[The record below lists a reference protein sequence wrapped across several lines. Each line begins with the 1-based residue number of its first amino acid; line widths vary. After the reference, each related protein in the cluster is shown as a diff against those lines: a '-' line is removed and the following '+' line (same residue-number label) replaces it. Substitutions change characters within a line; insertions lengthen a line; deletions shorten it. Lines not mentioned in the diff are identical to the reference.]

1 MYFQMATTPKK
12 TSKVK
17 TKTADSPVS
26 SGPDAAKSAKPE
38 SPAKADA
45 AGAAAP
51 DGAGAGKKAAAPARP
66 ISYFSAVA
74 SEEYRAGWDNI
85 FGRDK
90 NKKAAKPA
98 KPAAAKRPSGL
109 PLTLT
114 LDADDL
120 DEATCAA
127 VEAVLR
133 RHAKK
138 KRLNFDKLAKNGQV
152 SWQLSCRISSA

>member
-1 MYFQMATTPKK
+1 MATKPKK
-12 TSKVK
+12 TPSVK
-17 TKTADSPVS
+17 TKKAASPAS
-26 SGPDAAKSAKPE
+26 APDAGKSAKAE
-38 SPAKADA
+38 APAKADA
-45 AGAAAP
+45 AAAAAP
-51 DGAGAGKKAAAPARP
+51 DGTAAKKAAAPARP

-90 NKKAAKPA
+90 KKKAAKPA
-98 KPAAAKRPSGL
+98 KPAAAKRASGL

-120 DEATCAA
+120 DEATRAA